1 MYSKPFSVASVST
14 TDLCSNT
21 VSLEIVS
28 AAFNKGGPKEDK
40 GKQKELSPKLKAPED
55 SRAITAAPSDN
66 SENMVDTSDAML
78 LYIKNAILHVISEL
92 CASIGLLQSDGI
104 P

>member
-1 MYSKPFSVASVST
+1 MYSKPFSVANVST
-14 TDLCSNT
+14 ADPCSNT

-28 AAFNKGGPKEDK
+28 AAFNEGGPKEDK
-40 GKQKELSPKLKAPED
+40 GKQKELLLKLEAPED
-55 SRAITAAPSDN
+55 SRVMIAAPLDN

-92 CASIGLLQSDGI
+92 CASIGLLQSDSVL
-104 P
+104 